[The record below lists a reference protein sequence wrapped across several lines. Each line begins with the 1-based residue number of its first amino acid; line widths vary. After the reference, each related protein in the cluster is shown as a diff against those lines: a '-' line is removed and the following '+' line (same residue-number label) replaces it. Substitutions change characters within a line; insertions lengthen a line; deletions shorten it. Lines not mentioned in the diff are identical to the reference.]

1 MHRMP
6 TENPRIT
13 ITLTPSTHS
22 LLRELSSLTG
32 NSMSS
37 TVGELLSGNEPV
49 FERIVTVLRAAQEVQ
64 REGKQSMLDA
74 LNQAQGRIEKQ
85 LGLALEAMDQG
96 SKPVL
101 AKAEEI
107 RRRGRRGHPRA
118 GEGSD
123 REGAVTPPSNRGVR
137 STANPLQKAKSKTKV
152 VKDGQV

>member
-49 FERIVTVLRAAQEVQ
+49 FERIVTVLRAAKEVQ
-64 REGKQSMLDA
+64 REGKESMMEA
-74 LNQAQGRIEKQ
+74 LTKAQGRIEKQ
-85 LGLALEAMDQG
+85 LGLALEAMDDG
-96 SKPVL
+96 AKPVL

-107 RRRGRRGHPRA
+107 RRRGRRGNPLA
-118 GEGSD
+118 GVGSA
-123 REGAVTPPSNRGVR
+123 RGGVSTPPSNRGVR
-137 STANPLQKAKSKTKV
+137 STANPPKTAKSKKGPTH
-152 VKDGQV
+152 GQV

>member
-1 MHRMP
+1 MP

-49 FERIVTVLRAAQEVQ
+49 FERIVTVLRAAKEVQ

-74 LNQAQGRIEKQ
+74 LNKAQGRIEEQ
-85 LGLALEAMDQG
+85 LGLALEAMDEG
-96 SKPVL
+96 AKPVL
-101 AKAEEI
+101 VKAEEI
-107 RRRGRRGHPRA
+107 RRRGRRGHPST
-118 GEGSD
+118 GEGSARAD
-123 REGAVTPPSNRGVR
+123 EATPPSNRGVR
-137 STANPLQKAKSKTKV
+137 STTNPQKTAKSGKGPTH
-152 VKDGQV
+152 GQV

>member
-49 FERIVTVLRAAQEVQ
+49 FERIVTVLRAAKEVQ

-74 LNQAQGRIEKQ
+74 LNDAQLRIEKQ
-85 LGLALEAMDQG
+85 LGLALGAMEDG
-96 SKPVL
+96 AKPVL
-101 AKAEEI
+101 QKAEEI
-107 RRRGRRGHPRA
+107 RRRGRRGNPLA
-118 GEGSD
+118 GVVSARHD
-123 REGAVTPPSNRGVR
+123 VATPPSNRGVR
-137 STANPLQKAKSKTKV
+137 STANPQKTAKSLKGPTH
-152 VKDGQV
+152 GQV